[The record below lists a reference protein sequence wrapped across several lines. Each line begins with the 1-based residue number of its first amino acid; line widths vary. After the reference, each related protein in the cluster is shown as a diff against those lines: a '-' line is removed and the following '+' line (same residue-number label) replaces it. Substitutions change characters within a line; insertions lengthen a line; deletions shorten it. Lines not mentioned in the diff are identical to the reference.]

1 MKLTWLVII
10 IFLLVSF
17 VTAPVFLWKNEVKAA
32 NLNGDFYVGVTFG
45 SNSTEDAKRL
55 IDKVSGYVN
64 LFVVDS
70 WDLSGAPN
78 SSALDQVC
86 DYAVKA
92 NMSVIVY
99 FDFLFYNVTTNISSN
114 TSSLYNASTWDIY
127 GFTPWH
133 MSWLNGVRERWGDK
147 FLGVYL
153 MDEPGGNQ
161 IDRGYFG
168 GNNITF
174 SGRPVSTFRNVSN
187 YTDAANQYVSA
198 INRTRSMQLLT
209 NTSIPSGL
217 TSKMPVFTSDYAL
230 YWFDYKAGYDVIF
243 TELGGLRGTNNTVQQ
258 LALCRGA
265 AKAQNKDWGAIIT
278 WATLQPPYLENGEK
292 MLQDMTAA
300 YNAGAKYVIVFNY
313 PQGALTE
320 EHYNAIKQFWNNSH
334 SSPRNTNVE
343 NNGQIAFVL
352 PQNYGCGMR
361 DLNDKIWGFWPAD
374 NISGQ
379 IWQNMNILIDHYGQ
393 KLDIIYDDPKFD
405 PQNSYSQVCFWNS
418 TISITSTSSTNST
431 RKSYSNAIIV
441 SSFAGAL
448 VCIFIFII
456 VKRRKPRAPKLIFPE
471 IPINAVLKGS
481 GRGTFELAENAIRF
495 YHAKS
500 PYRKNKED
508 NNETAIADI
517 DNLSREENQI
527 IIISKSKEETF
538 AFKESLTALVYESI
552 NKAWINQ
559 KKPLEETV
567 FNQQQTELAK
577 TFKVVTNI
585 VDSLFDA
592 LVSLHGRIDWDY
604 TESCVKRYQK
614 TAASAKG
621 QTLLEPSPK
630 FERLFSSIK
639 ERQVEESSKEIQRTL
654 ELLYRNVFGINSEN
668 LMLNKF
674 GPRDNAFKGAILAYF
689 TLNDIL
695 LGHVVGDEESVRE
708 SNELAIILNGLAQ
721 TSNTQIDTIAVIES
735 LNKQVEN
742 KTQNGFSESR
752 TLLLIQLKEIL
763 NPKAVPNLENQI
775 N

>member
-1 MKLTWLVII
+1 MKFTWLVVIL
-10 IFLLVSF
+10 FLMIPF
-17 VTAPVFLWKNEVKAA
+17 VTAPIFSSKNEVKAA
-32 NLNGDFYVGVTFG
+32 NLDRNFYVGVTFG
-45 SNSTEDAKRL
+45 SNSTEEAKQL

-70 WDLSGAPN
+70 WDISGAPN

-114 TSSLYNASTWDIY
+114 ASSLYNASTWDIY
-127 GFTPWH
+127 GVTPWH
-133 MSWLNGVRERWGDK
+133 MSWLNSARERWGDK

-187 YTDAANQYVSA
+187 YTDASNQYVSA

-209 NTSIPSGL
+209 NTSIPNGL

-265 AKAQNKDWGAIIT
+265 AKAQNKEWGAIIT

-292 MLQDMTAA
+292 MLQDMTTA
-300 YNAGAKYVIVFNY
+300 YDAGAKYVIVFNY

-334 SSPRNTNVE
+334 TSPRNTNAE
-343 NNGQIAFVL
+343 NIGQIAFVL
-352 PQNYGCGMR
+352 PQNYGWGMR

-374 NISGQ
+374 NITGQ
-379 IWQNMNILIDHYGQ
+379 IWLNMNILIDHYGQ

-405 PQNSYSQVCFWNS
+405 SQNSYSQVYFWNS
-418 TISITSTSSTNST
+418 TISFTSAPSTNST
-431 RKSYSNAIIV
+431 GKSYSNTIIV

-448 VCIFIFII
+448 ACIFIFII
-456 VKRRKPRAPKLIFPE
+456 VKRRKPRLPKLIFPE
-471 IPINAVLKGS
+471 IPVNAVLKDS
-481 GRGTFELAENAIRF
+481 GQGTFELAENSIRF

-500 PYRKNKED
+500 PHRKSKED
-508 NNETAIADI
+508 INETAIADI

-527 IIISKSKEETF
+527 IIISKAKKETF
-538 AFKESLTALVYESI
+538 AFKKSLTALVYESI
-552 NKAWINQ
+552 SKAWINQ
-559 KKPLEETV
+559 KRTLEETV
-567 FNQQQTELAK
+567 FNQRQTELFQ

-585 VDSLFDA
+585 VDSLFDV

-604 TESCVKRYQK
+604 TEICMKRYER
-614 TAASAKG
+614 AASSARG
-621 QTLLEPSPK
+621 QMLLETNPK
-630 FERLFSSIK
+630 FERLFSTIR

-654 ELLYRNVFGINSEN
+654 ELLYKNVFGINSEN
-668 LMLNKF
+668 LMFNKF
-674 GPRDNAFKGAILAYF
+674 GPRHNAFKGAILAYF

-695 LGHVVGDEESVRE
+695 LGQVVGDEESVRE
-708 SNELAIILNGLAQ
+708 SNKLAIILNGLAQ
-721 TSNTQIDTIAVIES
+721 TSNTQIDTTSVIES
-735 LNKQVEN
+735 LNRQVEN
-742 KTQNGFSESR
+742 KKQNVFSESR